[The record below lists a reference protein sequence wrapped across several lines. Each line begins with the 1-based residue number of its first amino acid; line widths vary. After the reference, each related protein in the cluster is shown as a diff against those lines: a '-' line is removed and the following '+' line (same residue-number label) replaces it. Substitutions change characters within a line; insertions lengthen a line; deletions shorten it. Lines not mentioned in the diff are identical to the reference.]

1 MDKGTATNGFS
12 GKRVLITGA
21 SRGVGRQLAED
32 FAAEGAQIAV
42 NFQRSSDL
50 ADKVVSGITAAGGQA
65 FAVQADISIGKD
77 VQRMFEDIGSRFGG
91 LDILVNNAGINRDAP
106 IVGMTEDDWDAVV
119 ATNLK
124 GPFLC
129 SRSAARMMLST
140 NSSRGRIIN
149 ISAITSQVGRANAA
163 NFCASKGGLN
173 ALTRALAVE
182 LGPDITVNAVD
193 LGFLNSPLAREVF
206 TADQIAAAEGKIPA
220 GRLGEFSEVSALV
233 RYLASDAA
241 AFMTGQAIS
250 LDGGQIVQLS

>member
-1 MDKGTATNGFS
+1 MEKPSA

-21 SRGVGRQLAED
+21 SRGLGRQLATD
-32 FAAEGAQIAV
+32 FAAEGAKVAV

-50 ADKVVSGITAAGGQA
+50 ANEVVAAIEATGGKA
-65 FAVQADISIGKD
+65 FAVQADVSIGKD
-77 VQRMFEDIGSRFGG
+77 VERMFKEIEARFGG
-91 LDILVNNAGINRDAP
+91 LDILVNNAGINRDAA
-106 IVGMTEDDWDAVV
+106 VGEMTELDWDTVI

-129 SRSAARMMLST
+129 SRAAAHLMLS
-140 NSSRGRIIN
+140 SKSERGRIIN
-149 ISAITSQVGRANAA
+149 ISAITALVGRENGA

-182 LGPDITVNAVD
+182 LGPGITVNAIN

-206 TADQIAAAEGKIPA
+206 TADQIASVVRSIPS
-220 GRLGEFSEVSALV
+220 GRLGEFAELSAFV

-241 AFMTGQAIS
+241 DFMTGQSIGF
-250 LDGGQIVQLS
+250 DGGQIARLP

>member
-1 MDKGTATNGFS
+1 MANLDS

-50 ADKVVSGITAAGGQA
+50 ANEVVSEITAAGGQA
-65 FAVQADISIGKD
+65 FAVQADVSIGVD
-77 VQRMFEDIGSRFGG
+77 VQRMFEDIETRFGG

-106 IVGMTEDDWDAVV
+106 IVDMTEDHWDAVV

-129 SRSAARMMLST
+129 SRSAARLMKSE
-140 NSSRGRIIN
+140 NSGRGRIIN

-206 TADQIAAAEGKIPA
+206 TAEQFASAVASIPA
-220 GRLGEFSEVSALV
+220 GRLGEFAELSALV

-241 AFMTGQAIS
+241 DFMTGQSIGF
-250 LDGGQIVQLS
+250 DGGQVIRLS

>member
-1 MDKGTATNGFS
+1 MTTKNFS

-21 SRGVGRQLAED
+21 SRGVGQRLAQDFAADGARVVVNFRRSSGLAED
-32 FAAEGAQIAV
+32 
-42 NFQRSSDL
+42 
-50 ADKVVSGITAAGGQA
+50 VVSAIKAAGGDA
-65 FAVQADISIGKD
+65 FAVQADVALGQE
-77 VQRMFEDIGSRFGG
+77 VLRMYEEIETRIGG

-106 IVGMTEDDWDAVV
+106 FLEMTEDDWDAVI

-129 SRSAARMMLST
+129 SRSAARLMRSEK
-140 NSSRGRIIN
+140 NPCGRIIN
-149 ISAITSQVGRANAA
+149 ISAITSRVGQANGA

-206 TADQIAAAEGKIPA
+206 TAAQIASAVGNIPA
-220 GRLGEFSEVSALV
+220 GRLGEFAELSALV

-241 AFMTGQAIS
+241 AFMTGQSIGF
-250 LDGGQIVQLS
+250 DGGQIIRMP